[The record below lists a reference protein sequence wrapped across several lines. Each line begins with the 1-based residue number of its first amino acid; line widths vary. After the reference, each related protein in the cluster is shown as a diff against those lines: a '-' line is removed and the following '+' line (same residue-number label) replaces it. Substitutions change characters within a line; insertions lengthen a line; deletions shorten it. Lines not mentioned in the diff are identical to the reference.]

1 MPRKKIQTYE
11 LKRRKLPNGNL
22 SENYYA
28 RLPEENGKKRK
39 YVPFGSDYKTAQK
52 KLKDELAKRAR
63 QKALTEETKPTKEH
77 VPSFLEYV
85 REKHF
90 LGDDKKG
97 TRLDDNPE
105 YLQNPLYLQAKNN
118 NRKRYGKRYARK
130 VNGFLRRLLIDCNDE
145 IGACPFNKITKPQ
158 VVALKNRLETGPLSS
173 NFKSAAVRNTVL
185 DILSSIYS
193 YIMEN
198 DPLVEYNP
206 FQMVKRFDEEDK
218 IREPLNLAQIQ
229 MLFPTEEEINYKF
242 KSLRIEEENQ
252 TRAIAI
258 KKIQDKSILE
268 SAKEGFI
275 TMIMKE
281 SDQRIE
287 KIRNEK
293 AFTSTPYYLFFLF
306 CLATGCRKGEV
317 RALQYSSFCDFPW
330 VRIERAFNT
339 ERNSREDIGL
349 PKMKKQRI
357 IYLCPTLQEKLSY
370 CKPVL
375 TSIQNNTRLYQKAPD
390 SFVFSE
396 DPEGKTPLGITQLW
410 NHWNTFI
417 KAMGYTTN
425 RITFHYLRHTFEFLL
440 DKEPGIKEA
449 WIAKYCGWEN
459 PNESKVQRNYKR
471 TKNPFEQDDNLRTLA
486 DAVERIYFKSRVIE
500 KGLNK

>member
-1 MPRKKIQTYE
+1 MPRKKEQTYE
-11 LKRRKLPNGNL
+11 LKQRKLPNGNL
-22 SENYYA
+22 STNYYA
-28 RLPEENGKKRK
+28 RIPDENGKRQ
-39 YVPFGSDYKTAQK
+39 YVSFGPNIKNARVLLKQKLAEIEKEKTAAS
-52 KLKDELAKRAR
+52 LKQPEEAKV
-63 QKALTEETKPTKEH
+63 QT
-77 VPSFLEYV
+77 FLEYV

-90 LGDDKKG
+90 LGADKKG

-105 YLQNPLYLQAKNN
+105 YLQNPLYLQAINN

-130 VNGFLRRLLIDCNDE
+130 VSGFLRRLLVDCNDE
-145 IGACPFNKITKPQ
+145 IGLCPYNKITKAQ
-158 VVALKNRLETGPLSS
+158 VVALKNRLETGTLSS
-173 NFKSAAVRNTVL
+173 NFKTAAVKNTVL
-185 DILSSIYS
+185 DILSSIYG
-193 YIMEN
+193 YIMDL
-198 DPLVEYNP
+198 DPSVEYNP

-229 MLFPTEEEINYKF
+229 MLFPTEDEINYKF
-242 KSLRIEEENQ
+242 KRLRIEEEKQ
-252 TRAIAI
+252 SRAIAI
-258 KKIQDKSILE
+258 KKIQDKSISE
-268 SAKEGFI
+268 SAKESFI

-287 KIRNEK
+287 KIEKEK

-306 CLATGCRKGEV
+306 CLATGCRKGEI

-349 PKMKKQRI
+349 PKMKKKRI
-357 IYLCPTLQEKLSY
+357 IYLCPTLQKKLSY

-375 TSIQNNTRLYQKAPD
+375 TSIQNNTLLYQKAPD

-471 TKNPFEQDDNLRTLA
+471 TKNPFEQDNNLRTLA
-486 DAVERIYFKSRVIE
+486 EAVERIYFKSRIIE
-500 KGLNK
+500 EGLSQ